1 MDEEVK
7 VEEVQVE
14 EVAQE
19 AEASVGELPQS
30 TVSTALPEARLAS
43 SHASNEGAPQAQTQ
57 QINEVAEMPAAAA
70 AAGTPSVD
78 SVDSSPKGGA
88 GLRAE
93 EPIAPVGGK
102 DYAAGFRE
110 LVKEHPELVGKALPE
125 EIFQAIVFGERSP
138 LSVYE
143 GMMMK
148 KLSSENETLRKEIET
163 LRQNAETAKKAP
175 VKASTGQPKAEP
187 VDEFLKGFNSRY

>member
-1 MDEEVK
+1 M
-7 VEEVQVE
+7 
-14 EVAQE
+14 
-19 AEASVGELPQS
+19 
-30 TVSTALPEARLAS
+30 T
-43 SHASNEGAPQAQTQ
+43 
-57 QINEVAEMPAAAA
+57 PAG
-70 AAGTPSVD
+70 GTPSVSFAD
-78 SVDSSPKGGA
+78 ISLKEGD

-93 EPIAPVGGK
+93 ETVAQPPIAPNGGK

-110 LVKEHPELVGKALPE
+110 LVRAHPELKGQALPE

-148 KLSSENETLRKEIET
+148 KLSTENETLRKEIET

>member
-14 EVAQE
+14 APEAPESAAVEAPQEVA
-19 AEASVGELPQS
+19 AEAGAAPVVEPAAAPAGAGLPQS
-30 TVSTALPEARLAS
+30 PSAPALPEARLAS
-43 SHASNEGAPQAQTQ
+43 SHASNE
-57 QINEVAEMPAAAA
+57 
-70 AAGTPSVD
+70 
-78 SVDSSPKGGA
+78 GA